1 MEWRRL
7 IAGLSV
13 LTLAAAGAATA
24 AEETTLADAVEQG
37 QGKLVRTL
45 LAEGAD
51 VNAPQVDGTTAL
63 HWAAYHDD
71 LDTARLLVEAGAD
84 ADAAN
89 RYGVPALS
97 LAATNG
103 NAEFVQFL
111 LDAGADPNTALLG
124 GETVLMTAARTG
136 NLGAVQALLGAGAD
150 PNARE
155 RREQTA
161 LMWAASEGHL
171 GIVNAL
177 LDAGADVHASL
188 RSGFTPLFFAVREGN
203 IDVVHRFL
211 DAGVD
216 VNAVLV
222 RVKDGPDA
230 AVNNASYRPIDDG
243 MSPLLL
249 AVRNGHFELA
259 VELIEAGADPNDQRS
274 GFAPLHTMSWVRKP
288 DASDRGDPPP
298 IGSGSLTGLQFVRKL
313 VELGADVNLRL
324 NSAIRPPHT
333 ASRLGMEGAT
343 AFLMAADRADVSFM
357 QLLLELD
364 ANPFIPNV
372 EGSTPLMA
380 AAGLGTTAP
389 EEEAGSEAEARDA
402 VELLVE
408 LGADVDAVDDNGDT
422 AVHGAAFAS
431 FPTVVQQLADYGAD
445 IHVWTQPNEQGRT
458 PLFIAEGFRGGLP
471 RPSRATIE
479 VVTFLMD
486 GAGISTAGPRPELID
501 QYSLPAQQPQTP
513 PAQPEKQ
520 EKQEKSEQDAKAK
533 PQAR

>member
-1 MEWRRL
+1 MDWRRL

-13 LTLAAAGAATA
+13 LTLAVVGAATA
-24 AEETTLADAVEQG
+24 AVEEATLADAAEQG

-45 LAEGAD
+45 LDAGAD

-84 ADAAN
+84 ANAAN

-103 NAEFVQFL
+103 NAAFVQFL
-111 LDAGADPNTALLG
+111 LDAGADANAALQG

-136 NLGAVQALLGAGAD
+136 SLAAVRALLADGAD

-203 IDVVHRFL
+203 IDVVHRL
-211 DAGVD
+211 LEAGVD
-216 VNAVLV
+216 VNAVLE

-230 AVNNASYRPIDDG
+230 AVNNASYRP
-243 MSPLLL
+243 
-249 AVRNGHFELA
+249 VELA
-259 VELIEAGADPNDQRS
+259 VELMEAGADPNDQRS

-298 IGSGSLTGLQFVRKL
+298 IGSGNLTGLQFVRKL
-313 VELGADVNLRL
+313 TDLGADVNLRL
-324 NSAIRPPHT
+324 NSAVRPPHT

-343 AFLMAADRADVSFM
+343 AFLMAADRADVAFM
-357 QLLLELD
+357 QLLLELGAD
-364 ANPFIPNV
+364 PFLPNV

-402 VELLVE
+402 VELLVG
-408 LGADVDAVDDNGDT
+408 LGANLDAVDDNGDT

-486 GAGISTAGPRPELID
+486 GAGVSTGGPRPELVD
-501 QYSLPAQQPQTP
+501 QYSLPAQQPQ
-513 PAQPEKQ
+513 PAQPDKPEKQ
-520 EKQEKSEQDAKAK
+520 EKSAQGAK
-533 PQAR
+533 PQPQVR